1 MASKKLNALKIIPP
15 ADDTLPARQVGGKGL
30 IRRQLE
36 SPEARRLQTQS
47 RDCANGLGERDVP
60 VNYTPKSPM
69 LVFS

>member
-1 MASKKLNALKIIPP
+1 VASKKLNALKIIPP

-36 SPEARRLQTQS
+36 SS
-47 RDCANGLGERDVP
+47 GERDVP